1 MELYNTT
8 KERFRT
14 EFSLS
19 CYTKLI
25 TLQNL
30 HLGKTLSTV
39 KLHRLFSFKLQSST
53 SPGVRVNLQS
63 ELVSKKYIKC
73 TS

>member
-1 MELYNTT
+1 MELYNRT

-14 EFSLS
+14 VFSLS

-53 SPGVRVNLQS
+53 SPGVRVDLLSQPVN
-63 ELVSKKYIKC
+63 VK
-73 TS
+73 